1 MKKTI
6 VLFAC
11 VLLMTAALAAQDFK
25 GKARLLG
32 VVLDQDGKP
41 IEGVKVT
48 IFLPEANGGLSV
60 TTDKEGKWTA
70 AWLRK
75 GSWNVDF
82 EKIGYEP
89 KKIEVSLSEVQKNPE
104 IKINLKKVE
113 GLMVTEDL
121 KKELGAANELFDKND
136 YQGALAAF
144 QAIVQKYP
152 EAYILWKNLGNCYF
166 ALEQYDKAEEAYH
179 KILEKDA
186 ANSDAILLIGNT
198 YANRKQDDKALEWYN
213 KIQIDKIKDSTVL
226 YNIGINYYNMGKYE
240 EAFRYVK
247 QAVDIQAD
255 NLDAVYQLGLV
266 YLNLQKN
273 AEAIAAF
280 ESILKIN
287 PDWEK
292 AGQVRSFLEY
302 LKKK

>member
-1 MKKTI
+1 MKKTF
-6 VLFAC
+6 VLCAC
-11 VLLMTAALAAQDFK
+11 VLLMTAALAAQDYK

-41 IEGVKVT
+41 LEGVKVT
-48 IFLPEANGGLSV
+48 VFLPEANGGFSV
-60 TTDKEGKWTA
+60 TTDKEGRWTA
-70 AWLRK
+70 AWLKK
-75 GSWNVDF
+75 GSWNLDF
-82 EKIGYEP
+82 EKVGYEP
-89 KKIEVSLSEVQKNPE
+89 KKISVSVSEAQKNPE
-104 IKINLKKVE
+104 VKINIKKVE

-144 QAIVQKYP
+144 QAMVQKYP
-152 EAYILWKNLGNCYF
+152 EAYILWKNVGNCYF

-179 KILEKDA
+179 KIVEKDPA
-186 ANSDAILLIGNT
+186 DSDAMLLIGNT
-198 YANRKQDDKALEWYN
+198 YANRKQNDKALEWYN
-213 KIQIDKIKDSTVL
+213 KIQIDKIKDTIVL
-226 YNIGINYYNMGKYE
+226 YNIGIDYYSIGKYE
-240 EAFRYVK
+240 DALRFFK
-247 QAVDIQAD
+247 QSVEIQAD
-255 NLDAVYQLGLV
+255 NLDALYQLGLV

-292 AGQVRSFLEY
+292 APQVRSFLEY